1 MISQKGA
8 LPIDTNRQKFWLA
21 SASSRRLDLL
31 AQIGIK
37 PEHVGPADIDETPKS
52 GETPRELARRLAS
65 EKATAVLTHIPENED
80 WVILAADTVVAQGRR
95 ILPKAETQET
105 AKACLKLLSGR
116 AHRVFSGVCLIS
128 KGKSMLR
135 VADTRVVM
143 KRLSAEEITTYL
155 DSQEWLGKAG
165 GYAIQ
170 GRADAF
176 VKSLN
181 GSYSNVVGLP
191 LYETSS
197 LLAGIGFKGGQNEHN
212 D

>member
-95 ILPKAETQET
+95 ILPKAKTHET
-105 AKACLKLLSGR
+105 AKECLKLLSGR
-116 AHRVFSGVCLIS
+116 AHRVFSGVCLIYN
-128 KGKSMLR
+128 GKSMLR

-155 DSQEWLGKAG
+155 DSQEWRGKAG

-170 GRADAF
+170 GLADAF

-191 LYETSS
+191 LFETSS
-197 LLAGIGFKGGQNEHN
+197 LLASIGFKGGQNEHN

>member
-1 MISQKGA
+1 MTSLKGA
-8 LPIDTNRQKFWLA
+8 LPIDTNRQKLWLA
-21 SASSRRLDLL
+21 SASPRRLDLL
-31 AQIGIK
+31 AQIDIK
-37 PEHVGPADIDETPKS
+37 PDNVGPADINETPQS
-52 GETPRELARRLAS
+52 GETPRELVRRLAS
-65 EKATAVLTHIPENED
+65 EKAAAVLKNIPENED
-80 WVILAADTVVAQGRR
+80 WIILAADTVVAQGRR
-95 ILPKAETQET
+95 ILPKAETEET
-105 AKACLKLLSGR
+105 AKACLQLLSGR
-116 AHRVFSGVCLIS
+116 AHRVYSGVCLLY

-143 KRLSAEEITTYL
+143 KKLSDEEIKTYL
-155 DSQEWLGKAG
+155 DSMEWQGKAG

-170 GRADAF
+170 GQADAF

-197 LLAGIGFKGGQNEHN
+197 LLTGIGFKGGQNANN

>member
-1 MISQKGA
+1 MTSLKGA
-8 LPIDTNRQKFWLA
+8 LPIDTNRQKLWLA
-21 SASSRRLDLL
+21 SASPRRLDLL
-31 AQIGIK
+31 AQIDIK
-37 PEHVGPADIDETPKS
+37 PDNVGPADIDETPQS
-52 GETPRELARRLAS
+52 GETPRELARRLAF
-65 EKATAVLTHIPENED
+65 EKAAAVLTHIPENED
-80 WVILAADTVVAQGRR
+80 WIILAADTVVAQGRR
-95 ILPKAETQET
+95 ILRKAETEET
-105 AKACLKLLSGR
+105 AKACLQLLSGR
-116 AHRVFSGVCLIS
+116 AHRVYSGVCLLY

-143 KRLSAEEITTYL
+143 KKLSDEEIKTYL
-155 DSQEWLGKAG
+155 DSMEWQGKAG

-197 LLAGIGFKGGQNEHN
+197 LLTGIGFKGRQNANN

>member
-105 AKACLKLLSGR
+105 AKVCLKLLSGR
-116 AHRVFSGVCLIS
+116 AHRVFSGVCLIYN
-128 KGKSMLR
+128 GKSMLR

-155 DSQEWLGKAG
+155 NSQEWLGKAG

-197 LLAGIGFKGGQNEHN
+197 LLAGIGFKGRQNEHN

>member
-1 MISQKGA
+1 MTSLKGA
-8 LPIDTNRQKFWLA
+8 LPIDTNRQKLWLA
-21 SASSRRLDLL
+21 SASPRRLDLL
-31 AQIGIK
+31 AQIDIK
-37 PEHVGPADIDETPKS
+37 PDNVGPADIDETPQS
-52 GETPRELARRLAS
+52 GETPRELARRLAF
-65 EKATAVLTHIPENED
+65 EKAAAVLTQIPENED
-80 WVILAADTVVAQGRR
+80 WIILAADTVVAQGRR
-95 ILPKAETQET
+95 ILPKAETEET
-105 AKACLKLLSGR
+105 AKACLQLLSGR
-116 AHRVFSGVCLIS
+116 AHRVYSGVCLLY

-143 KRLSAEEITTYL
+143 KKLSDEEIKTYL
-155 DSQEWLGKAG
+155 DSMEWQGKAG

-197 LLAGIGFKGGQNEHN
+197 LLTGIGFKGRQNANN

>member
-1 MISQKGA
+1 MTSLKGA
-8 LPIDTNRQKFWLA
+8 LPIDTNRQKLWLA
-21 SASSRRLDLL
+21 SASPRRLDLL
-31 AQIGIK
+31 AQIDIK
-37 PEHVGPADIDETPKS
+37 PDNVGPADINETPQS

-65 EKATAVLTHIPENED
+65 EKAAAVLKNIPENED
-80 WVILAADTVVAQGRR
+80 WIILAADTVVAQGRR
-95 ILPKAETQET
+95 ILPKAETEET
-105 AKACLKLLSGR
+105 AKACLQLLSGR
-116 AHRVFSGVCLIS
+116 AHRVYSGVCLLY

-143 KRLSAEEITTYL
+143 KKLSDEEIKTYL
-155 DSQEWLGKAG
+155 DSMEWQGKAG

-170 GRADAF
+170 GQADAF

-197 LLAGIGFKGGQNEHN
+197 LLTGIGFKGGQNANN

>member
-1 MISQKGA
+1 MTSLKGA
-8 LPIDTNRQKFWLA
+8 LPIDTTRQKLWLA
-21 SASSRRLDLL
+21 SASPRRLDLL
-31 AQIGIK
+31 AQIDIK
-37 PEHVGPADIDETPKS
+37 PDNVGPADINETPQS

-65 EKATAVLTHIPENED
+65 EKAAAVLKNIPENED
-80 WVILAADTVVAQGRR
+80 WIILAADTVVAQGRR
-95 ILPKAETQET
+95 ILPKAETEET
-105 AKACLKLLSGR
+105 AKACLQLLSGR
-116 AHRVFSGVCLIS
+116 AHRVYSGVCLLY

-143 KRLSAEEITTYL
+143 KKLSDEEIKTYL
-155 DSQEWLGKAG
+155 DSMEWQGKAG

-170 GRADAF
+170 GQADAF

-197 LLAGIGFKGGQNEHN
+197 LLTGIGFKGGQNANN

>member
-1 MISQKGA
+1 MTSLKGA
-8 LPIDTNRQKFWLA
+8 LPIDTNRQKLWLA
-21 SASSRRLDLL
+21 SASPRRLDLL
-31 AQIGIK
+31 AQIDIK
-37 PEHVGPADIDETPKS
+37 PDNVGPTDIDETPQS

-65 EKATAVLTHIPENED
+65 EKAAAVLTNIPENED
-80 WVILAADTVVAQGRR
+80 WIILAADTVVAQGRR
-95 ILPKAETQET
+95 ILPKAETEET
-105 AKACLKLLSGR
+105 AKACLQLLSGR
-116 AHRVFSGVCLIS
+116 AHRVFSGVCLLY

-143 KRLSAEEITTYL
+143 KKLSDEEIKTYL
-155 DSQEWLGKAG
+155 DSMEWQGKAG

-170 GRADAF
+170 GQADAF

-197 LLAGIGFKGGQNEHN
+197 LLTGIGFKGGQNANN

>member
-1 MISQKGA
+1 MTSLKGA
-8 LPIDTNRQKFWLA
+8 LPIDTNRQKLWLA
-21 SASSRRLDLL
+21 SASPGRLDLL
-31 AQIGIK
+31 AQIDIK
-37 PEHVGPADIDETPKS
+37 PDNVGPVDIDETPQS
-52 GETPRELARRLAS
+52 GETPRELVRRLAS
-65 EKATAVLTHIPENED
+65 EKAAAVLKNIPENED
-80 WVILAADTVVAQGRR
+80 WIILAADTVVAQGRR
-95 ILPKAETQET
+95 ILPKAETEET
-105 AKACLKLLSGR
+105 AKACLQLLSGR
-116 AHRVFSGVCLIS
+116 AHRVYSGVCLLY

-143 KRLSAEEITTYL
+143 KKLSDEEIKTYL
-155 DSQEWLGKAG
+155 DSMEWQGKAG

-170 GRADAF
+170 GQADAF

-197 LLAGIGFKGGQNEHN
+197 LLTGIGFKGGQNANN

>member
-1 MISQKGA
+1 
-8 LPIDTNRQKFWLA
+8 
-21 SASSRRLDLL
+21 
-31 AQIGIK
+31 
-37 PEHVGPADIDETPKS
+37 
-52 GETPRELARRLAS
+52 LARRLAS
-65 EKATAVLTHIPENED
+65 EKAAAVLKNIPENED
-80 WVILAADTVVAQGRR
+80 WIILAADTVVAQGRR
-95 ILPKAETQET
+95 ILPKAETEET
-105 AKACLKLLSGR
+105 AKACLQLLSGR
-116 AHRVFSGVCLIS
+116 AHRVYSGVCLLY

-143 KRLSAEEITTYL
+143 KKLSDEEIKTYL
-155 DSQEWLGKAG
+155 DSMEWQGKAG

-170 GRADAF
+170 GQADAF

-197 LLAGIGFKGGQNEHN
+197 LLTGIGFKGGQNANN

>member
-116 AHRVFSGVCLIS
+116 AHRVFSGVCLIY

-155 DSQEWLGKAG
+155 NSQEWLGKAG

>member
-116 AHRVFSGVCLIS
+116 AHRVFSGVCLIY

-155 DSQEWLGKAG
+155 NSQEWLGKAG

-197 LLAGIGFKGGQNEHN
+197 LLAGIGFKGVQNEHN

>member
-8 LPIDTNRQKFWLA
+8 LPIDTNRQKLWLA
-21 SASSRRLDLL
+21 SASQRRLDLL
-31 AQIGIK
+31 DQIGIK

-65 EKATAVLTHIPENED
+65 EKATAVLSHIPENED

-116 AHRVFSGVCLIS
+116 AHRVFSGVCLIY

-143 KRLSAEEITTYL
+143 KRLSADEITTYL
-155 DSQEWLGKAG
+155 DSQEWRGKAG

-191 LYETSS
+191 LYETSL
-197 LLAGIGFKGGQNEHN
+197 LLAGIGVKGVQNEHN

>member
-1 MISQKGA
+1 MTSLKGA
-8 LPIDTNRQKFWLA
+8 LPIDTNRQKLWLA
-21 SASSRRLDLL
+21 SASPRRLDLL
-31 AQIGIK
+31 AQIDIK
-37 PEHVGPADIDETPKS
+37 PDNVGPADIDETPQS
-52 GETPRELARRLAS
+52 GETPRELVRRLAS
-65 EKATAVLTHIPENED
+65 EKAAAVLKNIPENED
-80 WVILAADTVVAQGRR
+80 WIILAADTVVAQGRR
-95 ILPKAETQET
+95 ILPKAETEET
-105 AKACLKLLSGR
+105 AKACLQLLSGR
-116 AHRVFSGVCLIS
+116 AHRVYSGVCLLY

-143 KRLSAEEITTYL
+143 KKLSDEEIKTYL
-155 DSQEWLGKAG
+155 DSMEWQGKAG

-170 GRADAF
+170 GQADAF

-197 LLAGIGFKGGQNEHN
+197 LLTGIGFKGGQNANN

>member
-1 MISQKGA
+1 MTSLKGA
-8 LPIDTNRQKFWLA
+8 LPIDTNRQKLWLA
-21 SASSRRLDLL
+21 SASPGRLDLL
-31 AQIGIK
+31 AQIDIK
-37 PEHVGPADIDETPKS
+37 PDNVGPADIDETPQS
-52 GETPRELARRLAS
+52 GETPRELVRRLAS
-65 EKATAVLTHIPENED
+65 EKAAAVLKNIPENED
-80 WVILAADTVVAQGRR
+80 WIILAADTVVAQGRR
-95 ILPKAETQET
+95 ILPKAETEET
-105 AKACLKLLSGR
+105 AKACLQLLSGR
-116 AHRVFSGVCLIS
+116 AHRVYSGVCLLY

-143 KRLSAEEITTYL
+143 KKLSDEEIKTYL
-155 DSQEWLGKAG
+155 DSMEWQGKAG

-170 GRADAF
+170 GQADAF

-197 LLAGIGFKGGQNEHN
+197 LLTGIGFKGGQNANN